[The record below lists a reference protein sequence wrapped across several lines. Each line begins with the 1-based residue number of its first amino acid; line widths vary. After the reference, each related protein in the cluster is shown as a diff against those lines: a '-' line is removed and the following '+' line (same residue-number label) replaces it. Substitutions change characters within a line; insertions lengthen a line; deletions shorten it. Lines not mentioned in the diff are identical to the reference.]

1 MENGESKICFL
12 LIQKFMLKIK
22 SLSKNN
28 NNVLGAYNKHRSG
41 MHDPKSTKDKR
52 GRKEHSVVSFLCNM

>member
-12 LIQKFMLKIK
+12 LIQKFMLKII

-28 NNVLGAYNKHRSG
+28 NNVLWS
-41 MHDPKSTKDKR
+41 
-52 GRKEHSVVSFLCNM
+52 L